1 MTRVVK
7 IEKTGGPEV
16 LKIENIK
23 ISDPGPND
31 VLIET
36 KAMGLNYID
45 TYHRSGSYP
54 LPLPSGI
61 GVEASGIIKKVGAK
75 VKDFS
80 IGDSVAYGG
89 LPIGAYAEERIYPAD
104 KLVKLPE
111 GISLE
116 IASTIM
122 TKGLTTYYLLY
133 KTFPVKSH
141 DTILFHAAAGG
152 VGQIFCQWAKS
163 LGCKVIGTVG
173 TDEKKS
179 IAKKNGCDLVINY
192 STESFVEKVMDFTK
206 GKGVPVVYDGVGAKT
221 FEDSIACLQNTGM
234 MVSFGNSSGPVKNV
248 DVKKHIQPKSLFF
261 TRPTG
266 GHYFTTKELLNEA
279 AEKLFDQLKYG
290 KVKIEI
296 FKKYKLEE
304 IVQAHKDL
312 ESRKIIGPAIIVP

>member
-1 MTRVVK
+1 M
-7 IEKTGGPEV
+7 
-16 LKIENIK
+16 
-23 ISDPGPND
+23 
-31 VLIET
+31 
-36 KAMGLNYID
+36 
-45 TYHRSGSYP
+45 
-54 LPLPSGI
+54 
-61 GVEASGIIKKVGAK
+61 
-75 VKDFS
+75 S

-116 IASTIM
+116 VAACIM

-173 TDEKKS
+173 SDEKKS
-179 IAKKNGCDLVINY
+179 MAKKNGCDLVINY
-192 STESFVEKVMDFTK
+192 STESFVKKVMDFTK
-206 GKGVPVVYDGVGAKT
+206 GQGVAVVYDGVGEKT
-221 FEDSIACLQNTGM
+221 FEDSIACLKNTGM
-234 MVSFGNSSGPVKNV
+234 MVSFGNASGPVKNI

-266 GHYFTTKELLNEA
+266 GHYFTTTQLLNEA
-279 AEKLFDQLKYG
+279 VEKLFDQIKYG
-290 KVKIEI
+290 KIKIEI

-304 IVQAHKDL
+304 VVQARKDL
-312 ESRKIIGPAIIVP
+312 ESRKIIGPAIIIP

>member
-1 MTRVVK
+1 MTRIVK

-61 GVEASGIIKKVGAK
+61 GVEASGIIKKIGTK
-75 VKDFS
+75 VKDLS

-133 KTFPVKSH
+133 KTFPVKSN

-179 IAKKNGCDLVINY
+179 MAKKNGCDLVINY

-206 GKGVPVVYDGVGAKT
+206 GKGVPVVYDGVGEKT
-221 FEDSIACLQNTGM
+221 FEDSIACLKNTGM

>member
-1 MTRVVK
+1 MIRVVK

-16 LKIENIK
+16 LKVENIK
-23 ISDPGPND
+23 ISDPGPNEA
-31 VLIET
+31 LIET

-61 GVEASGIIKKVGAK
+61 GVEASGIIKKIGSK
-75 VKDFS
+75 IKDLS
-80 IGDSVAYGG
+80 IGDRVAYVG
-89 LPIGAYAEERIYPAD
+89 LPIGAYAEERLYPAD

-116 IASTIM
+116 VAASIM
-122 TKGLTTYYLLY
+122 TKGLTAYYLLY

-141 DTILFHAAAGG
+141 DTVLFHAAAGG
-152 VGQIFCQWAKS
+152 LGQIFCQWAKS

-173 TDEKKS
+173 SDEKIS
-179 IAKKNGCDLVINY
+179 IAKKNGCDLIINY
-192 STESFVEKVMDFTK
+192 SKENFVEKVMNFTK
-206 GKGVPVVYDGVGAKT
+206 GIGIPVVYDGVGAKT
-221 FEDSIACLQNTGM
+221 FEDSIACLKNRGM
-234 MVSFGNSSGPVKNV
+234 MVSFGNSSGPVKSV

-266 GHYFTTKELLNEA
+266 GHYFTTKQLLNEA
-279 AEKLFDQLKYG
+279 ADKLFDKLKYG

-304 IVQAHKDL
+304 VVQAHKDL
-312 ESRKIIGPAIIVP
+312 EARKIIGPAIIVP

>member
-7 IEKTGGPEV
+7 IEKNGGPEV
-16 LKIENIK
+16 LQIK
-23 ISDPGPND
+23 NVDLQEIHPDQ

-36 KAMGLNYID
+36 KAIGLNYID

-61 GVEASGIIKKVGAK
+61 GVEASGIIKKIGSK
-75 VKDFS
+75 VKDLS
-80 IGDSVAYGG
+80 VGDRVAYGG
-89 LPIGAYAEERIYPAD
+89 LPIGSYADERIYPAD
-104 KLVKLPE
+104 KLVKLPD
-111 GISLE
+111 GITFE
-116 IASTIM
+116 IAASVM
-122 TKGLTTYYLLY
+122 TKGLTVFYLLY
-133 KTFPVKSH
+133 KTFPVKSN
-141 DTILFHAAAGG
+141 DTVLFHAAAGG

-173 TDEKKS
+173 SDEKVN

-192 STESFVEKVMDFTK
+192 SKENFVEKVMNFTK

-221 FEDSIACLQNTGM
+221 FEDSIACLKNTGM
-234 MVSFGNSSGPVKNV
+234 MVSFGNSSGPVKNI

-279 AEKLFDQLKYG
+279 ADKLFEQIKYG
-290 KVKIEI
+290 KVKIQI
-296 FKKYKLEE
+296 FKKYKLQD
-304 IVQAHKDL
+304 VVKAHKEL
-312 ESRKIIGPAIIVP
+312 ESRKILGPAIIIP

>member
-16 LKIENIK
+16 LKIENVK
-23 ISDPGPND
+23 IGDPGPND

-36 KAMGLNYID
+36 KAIGLNYID

-61 GVEASGIIKKVGAK
+61 GVEASGIIKKIGSK
-75 VKDFS
+75 VKDLS

-89 LPIGAYAEERIYPAD
+89 LPIGAYADERIYPAD

-111 GISLE
+111 GINLE
-116 IASTIM
+116 VAACIM

-163 LGCKVIGTVG
+163 IGCKVIGTVG
-173 TDEKKS
+173 SDEKIS
-179 IAKKNGCDLVINY
+179 TAKKNGCNFVINY
-192 STESFVEKVMDFTK
+192 SKENFVEKVMDFTK
-206 GKGVPVVYDGVGAKT
+206 GKGVPVVYDGVGEKT

-266 GHYFTTKELLNEA
+266 GHYFTTKQLLNEA
-279 AEKLFDQLKYG
+279 ADKLFEQLKYG

-296 FKKYKLEE
+296 FKKYKLQE
-304 IVQAHKDL
+304 IVQAHTDL
-312 ESRKIIGPAIIVP
+312 ESRKIIGPAVIIP

>member
-7 IEKTGGPEV
+7 IEKNGGPEV
-16 LKIENIK
+16 LQIK
-23 ISDPGPND
+23 NVDLQEIHPDQ

-36 KAMGLNYID
+36 KAIGLNYID

-54 LPLPSGI
+54 LPLPSEI
-61 GVEASGIIKKVGAK
+61 GVEASGIIKKIGSK
-75 VKDFS
+75 VKDLS
-80 IGDSVAYGG
+80 VGDRVAYGG
-89 LPIGAYAEERIYPAD
+89 LPIGSYADERIYPAD
-104 KLVKLPE
+104 KLVKLPD
-111 GISLE
+111 GITFE
-116 IASTIM
+116 IAASIM
-122 TKGLTTYYLLY
+122 TKGLTVFYLLY
-133 KTFPVKSH
+133 KTFPVKSN
-141 DTILFHAAAGG
+141 DTVLFHAAAGG

-173 TDEKKS
+173 SDEKIN

-192 STESFVEKVMDFTK
+192 SKENFVEKVMNFTK

-221 FEDSIACLQNTGM
+221 FEDSIACLKNTGM
-234 MVSFGNSSGPVKNV
+234 MVSFGNSSGPVKNI

-279 AEKLFDQLKYG
+279 ADKLFEQIKYG

-304 IVQAHKDL
+304 VVQAHKDL
-312 ESRKIIGPAIIVP
+312 EARKIIGPAIIIP

>member
-1 MTRVVK
+1 MNRVVK

-23 ISDPGPND
+23 ISAPGPND

-61 GVEASGIIKKVGAK
+61 GVEASGIIKKIGSK
-75 VKDFS
+75 VKS
-80 IGDSVAYGG
+80 LSVGDSVAYSG

-104 KLVKLPE
+104 KLVKLPK

-116 IASTIM
+116 VAACIM

-173 TDEKKS
+173 SDEKIS

-192 STESFVEKVMDFTK
+192 SKENFAEKVMDYTK
-206 GKGVPVVYDGVGAKT
+206 GMGVPVVYDGVGEKT
-221 FEDSIACLQNTGM
+221 FEDSIACLKNTGM

-248 DVKKHIQPKSLFF
+248 DVNKHIQPKSLFF

-266 GHYFTTKELLNEA
+266 GHYFTTKQLLNEA
-279 AEKLFDQLKYG
+279 ADKLFDQLKYG

-304 IVQAHKDL
+304 VIQAHKDL
-312 ESRKIIGPAIIVP
+312 ESRKIIGPSIIVP